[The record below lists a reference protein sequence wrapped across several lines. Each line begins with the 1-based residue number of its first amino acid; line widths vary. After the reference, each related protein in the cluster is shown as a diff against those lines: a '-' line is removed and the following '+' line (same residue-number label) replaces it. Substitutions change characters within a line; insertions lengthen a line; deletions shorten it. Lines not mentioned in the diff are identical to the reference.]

1 MDFRFSVL
9 ISVYYKEIPRYLDRA
24 LQSITDDQVLKP
36 NEIVLVKDGPLTKEL
51 DEVIEKYQKRYP
63 NLFKIVA
70 LEKNYGLGKALNIG
84 LKNCTYELVVR
95 MDGDDIS
102 KPERFKK
109 QIDIFKENPDLDIL
123 GSWIDEFIEKDGEIK
138 IRSIRKVPETN
149 EEIYQKLKSICAF
162 NHPTVMYR
170 KTKIIEVGSYSQE
183 FALEDYYLWI
193 RLAISGANMYNLQE
207 SLLEFRIT
215 EGTSKRRGG
224 LKLLKSDIKFQK
236 YLLKKN
242 YIGNITFFRNIFIY
256 CSYRIFPNILRSY
269 IQKKIY
275 RRKIK
280 NEWNF
285 FKFCK
290 FK

>member
-51 DEVIEKYQKRYP
+51 DEVIEKYEKKYP
-63 NLFKIVA
+63 NLFKIVV

-84 LKNCTYELVVR
+84 LENCTYELVAR

-109 QIDIFKENPDLDIL
+109 QIDIFKENPNLDIL
-123 GSWIDEFIEKDGEIK
+123 GSWIDEFIEENGEMK
-138 IRSIRKVPETN
+138 IRSIRKVPEKSD
-149 EEIYQKLKSICAF
+149 EIFQKLKSICAF

-170 KTKIIEVGSYSQE
+170 KSKVIEVGSYLQE

-193 RLAISGANMYNLQE
+193 RLVISGANMYNLQE

-224 LKLLKSDIKFQK
+224 LKL
-236 YLLKKN
+236 
-242 YIGNITFFRNIFIY
+242 
-256 CSYRIFPNILRSY
+256 
-269 IQKKIY
+269 
-275 RRKIK
+275 
-280 NEWNF
+280 
-285 FKFCK
+285 
-290 FK
+290 

>member
-84 LKNCTYELVVR
+84 LKNCSYELVAR

-224 LKLLKSDIKFQK
+224 LKLLKSDVKFQK
-236 YLLKKN
+236 NCMGL
-242 YIGNITFFRNIFIY
+242 
-256 CSYRIFPNILRSY
+256 IL
-269 IQKKIY
+269 
-275 RRKIK
+275 
-280 NEWNF
+280 
-285 FKFCK
+285 
-290 FK
+290 